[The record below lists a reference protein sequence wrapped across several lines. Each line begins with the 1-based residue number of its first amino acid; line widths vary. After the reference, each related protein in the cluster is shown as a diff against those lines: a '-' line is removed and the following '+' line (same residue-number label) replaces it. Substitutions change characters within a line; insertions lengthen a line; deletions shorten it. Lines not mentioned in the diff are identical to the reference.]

1 MEALDINKCFKQ
13 FSCKSGSSPFPLS
26 LFSLHSS
33 LLPGAVMIWRVL
45 YLFSCGCLG
54 DLFGQ
59 LPSGLS
65 TNIKR
70 CLKLLNLNGAWNWAM
85 FCCVN
90 RVLQVVIVE
99 ARIKVSSSGAAHKTA
114 LLSDFPLPGSLD
126 VLLWLLI
133 CPSSFLYFIWV
144 L

>member
-13 FSCKSGSSPFPLS
+13 FSWKSGSSPFPLS
-26 LFSLHSS
+26 LFSLRSS
-33 LLPGAVMIWRVL
+33 LLPGTVMIWRGL
-45 YLFSCGCLG
+45 YLFSRGCLG
-54 DLFGQ
+54 DLFSQ
-59 LPSGLS
+59 LPSGPS

-90 RVLQVVIVE
+90 RVLWVVIGEGRV
-99 ARIKVSSSGAAHKTA
+99 KVSSSSAAHKTA
-114 LLSDFPLPGSLD
+114 LWSDVLSPGNLD

-133 CPSSFLYFIWV
+133 CPFSFLYFIWV